1 MTTRILELRKTLKLS
16 ATEFG
21 KNIGLKP
28 SSMSDIEHGR
38 SKLTER
44 VIIAICAK
52 YNVNEEWLRTGKGEM
67 FIKEN
72 RKFNEFFEIFNK
84 VNEPLQ
90 DFLIQCAKSLLDAQ
104 KKL

>member
-1 MTTRILELRKTLKLS
+1 MNTRILELRKTLNLT

-28 SSMSDIEHGR
+28 SSMFDIEHGNC
-38 SKLTER
+38 KITER

-52 YNVNEEWLRTGKGEM
+52 YSVNEEWLRTGKGEM

-72 RKFNEFFEIFNK
+72 KKFNEFFEIFNK

-90 DFLIQCAKSLLDAQ
+90 DFLIQCAKNLLDAQ